1 MDVAP
6 SACPSTATIPPL
18 QSSVSP
24 PPPPPP
30 PPPQLTLLPGLQRLS
45 LSAGNY
51 SAASMAPLSRL
62 TALTHLVLDL
72 DVGSL
77 PTASLASLTRLRFL
91 RTNWR
96 PDPPARHLLDA
107 ALQALQRLTCLSLA
121 SGGIPPAVGGL
132 PLLQCF
138 FWQPE
143 EDDEEE
149 QAGQPP
155 ALPRTHSLHSLR
167 CLGLPW
173 RSAAASVPA
182 LAAMPALQELCLR
195 DAPDE
200 RSVAGEQWEAFW
212 GWAARH
218 PPLQALHLDSD
229 SATAF
234 TYYSQAASVACVRLQ
249 RARPGLVVS
258 LGAADS
264 PSLFE
269 DMFYLDE

>member
-1 MDVAP
+1 MPHWCTPAQHVQLAAAAAGCLAACGAGGQLEELRLSSLGTTMPLGSLAALTRLRRLHAVCDTLSFTAELSPLTDVQYMQMHGDPRFEAP
-6 SACPSTATIPPL
+6 ARLPSSLTCL
-18 QSSVSP
+18 QLSDTRSDAMP
-24 PPPPPP
+24 E
-30 PPPQLTLLPGLQRLS
+30 QLTLLPGLQRLS

-182 LAAMPALQELCLR
+182 LAAMPALQEL
-195 DAPDE
+195 
-200 RSVAGEQWEAFW
+200 
-212 GWAARH
+212 
-218 PPLQALHLDSD
+218 
-229 SATAF
+229 
-234 TYYSQAASVACVRLQ
+234 SQVC
-249 RARPGLVVS
+249 
-258 LGAADS
+258 
-264 PSLFE
+264 F
-269 DMFYLDE
+269 